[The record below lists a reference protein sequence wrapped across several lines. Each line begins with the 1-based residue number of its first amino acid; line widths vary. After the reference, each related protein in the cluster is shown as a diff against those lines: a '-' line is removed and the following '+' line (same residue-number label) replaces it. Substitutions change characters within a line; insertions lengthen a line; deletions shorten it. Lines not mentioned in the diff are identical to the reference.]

1 MAYRYSKFR
10 KNNDPRV
17 VPAKYESTCAE
28 TGDKIL
34 KGESCLYYPA
44 MRKVYSLSSKTYETY
59 CGEVHDMRYEDD
71 MARSIG
77 LL

>member
-1 MAYRYSKFR
+1 MRYSRNR
-10 KNNDPRV
+10 KNNEPRV
-17 VPAKYESTCAE
+17 IEAKYESICAE

-34 KGESCLYYPA
+34 RGESCLYYPA
-44 MRKVYSLSSKTYETY
+44 MRKVYSLASNTYARY
-59 CGEVHDMRYEDD
+59 CGEIHDMRCEDD